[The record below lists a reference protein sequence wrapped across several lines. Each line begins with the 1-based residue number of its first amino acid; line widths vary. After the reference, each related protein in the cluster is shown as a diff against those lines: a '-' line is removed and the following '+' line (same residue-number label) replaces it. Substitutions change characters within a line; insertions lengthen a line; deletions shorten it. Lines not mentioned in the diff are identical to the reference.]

1 LANNIHP
8 TFDQLLNRSDREKLL
23 EQKTVCLWLTGLS
36 GSGKTTVAK
45 GLERKLHDM
54 GFLAMVLDGDN
65 IRTGISKGLTFAEED
80 RQENIRRI
88 SEVNKLMNDGGIIT
102 INSFVSPTI
111 AIRNSAREIIGEN
124 FNEVYI
130 NASLAACEARDVKGL
145 YKKVRAGEI
154 KNFTGVDAPFEAPKP
169 ADLEI
174 KTDEESIEESV
185 NKLFAF
191 VIPKIKYS
199 I

>member
-1 LANNIHP
+1 LAENIHP
-8 TFDQLLNRSDREKLL
+8 TFDQLLNRVDREKLL
-23 EQKTVCLWLTGLS
+23 EQNTVALWLTGLS

-54 GFLAMVLDGDN
+54 GFLCMVLDGDN
-65 IRTGISKGLTFAEED
+65 IRTGISNGLTFAEED

-88 SEVNKLMNDGGIIT
+88 AEVNKLMNDGGIIT

-111 AIRNSAREIIGEN
+111 AIRNSARAIIGDTFE
-124 FNEVYI
+124 EVYI
-130 NASLAACEARDVKGL
+130 NASLEACEARDVKGL
-145 YKKVRAGEI
+145 YKKVRDGEI
-154 KNFTGVDAPFEAPKP
+154 KNFTGIDAPFEAPNP
-169 ADLEI
+169 PDLEI

-185 NKLFAF
+185 NKLFSF